1 MTEPP
6 DGRDLMLA
14 VSADEPGS
22 FEVLVKTYESR
33 VKAAVARS
41 IRDRSSVDDLAQE
54 VFLRLYRARARYQP
68 TARFETFLYR
78 IIFNLCVN
86 HTQYSNRRRAW
97 SLDAPLKGEEGSGFE
112 PEDAAA
118 RCPLE
123 ALEESERAVLVRES
137 VETLP
142 DKQRQAL
149 ILSRFEGLGYQD
161 ISTVMGLS
169 LPAVKSLLW
178 RARENLRERLQPILG
193 VAGEAAADSDDTG
206 SLTKPDTRDTPPAPT
221 DE

>member
-1 MTEPP
+1 ME
-6 DGRDLMLA
+6 
-14 VSADEPGS
+14 
-22 FEVLVKTYESR
+22 
-33 VKAAVARS
+33 
-41 IRDRSSVDDLAQE
+41 DLAQE

-97 SLDAPLKGEEGSGFE
+97 SLDAPIQGEDGPGFE
-112 PEDAAA
+112 PVDNAAQT
-118 RCPLE
+118 PL
-123 ALEESERAVLVRES
+123 ASLEESERAVLVRKS

-142 DKQRQAL
+142 EKQRQAL
-149 ILSRFEGLGYQD
+149 LLSRFEGLGYQD

-178 RARENLRERLQPILG
+178 RARESLRERLQPILG
-193 VAGEAAADSDDTG
+193 PSESSGEEADIVLDTQ
-206 SLTKPDTRDTPPAPT
+206 TTPPAPT